1 MLDSAPALLPMVLSE
16 NKIDLSVGLVWF
28 VALVVSYGNPFARRR
43 QTKHTNAMQ
52 TLTADDP
59 DVGE

>member
-1 MLDSAPALLPMVLSE
+1 MALTTFFPPKE
-16 NKIDLSVGLVWF
+16 AVGLVWF